1 MSVFFIKEM
10 QNEFLLVA
18 EITKPSGVEG
28 EVKAKVHMDNPSDIL
43 PYKSFYYLN
52 SSKEYIPIEV
62 KNSRLYKGFAYFKL
76 EDVCDR
82 DKAEKL
88 RGTLLYISRKD
99 AQPLPDGR
107 FYIVDIIGCT
117 ISDENGEILGSVTD
131 VLQPGANDV
140 FVLKQGKHN
149 ILMPVLPHLI
159 TKWEVDEGRIVVDGQ
174 VFREVSVFED

>member
-1 MSVFFIKEM
+1 M

-28 EVKAKVHMDNPSDIL
+28 EVKAKVHMDKPGNIL
-43 PYKSFYYLN
+43 PYKRFYYMTN
-52 SSKEYIPIEV
+52 SKEYVSIEV
-62 KNSRLYKGFAYFKL
+62 QKIRLYKGFAYFKL

-99 AQPLPDGR
+99 AKPLPDGR

-117 ISDENGEILGSVTD
+117 ISDEKGEILGTVTD

-140 FVLKQGKHN
+140 FVLKQGKQS

-159 TKWEVDEGRIVVDGQ
+159 TKWEVDEGCIIVDGR